1 VSTAFYIALEKDDV
15 EFDTFVNGKAI
26 ADVADDL
33 NELCESNNIKA
44 IDDFLSQDPSEF
56 LDDFELPDDF
66 EIKWYEAQEG
76 LDYFTSLIGL
86 INANDCNFNKEE
98 VVSDLN
104 EYLDV
109 LQKVKAANLKWHLE
123 LDI

>member
-1 VSTAFYIALEKDDV
+1 MSTAFYIALEKDDV

>member
-44 IDDFLSQDPSEF
+44 IDEFLSQDPSEF

>member
-1 VSTAFYIALEKDDV
+1 MSTAFYIALEKDV

-26 ADVADDL
+26 AGVADDL
-33 NELCESNNIKA
+33 NELCESNNIKT
-44 IDDFLSQDPSEF
+44 IDHFLSQYPSEF

-86 INANDCNFNKEE
+86 INANDCRFNKEE
-98 VVSDLN
+98 VVTDLN

>member
-1 VSTAFYIALEKDDV
+1 MSTAFYIALEKGDV
-15 EFDTFVNGKAI
+15 EFDIFVNGKAI
-26 ADVADDL
+26 AAVADDL
-33 NELCESNNIKA
+33 NELCESNNMKA

-56 LDDFELPDDF
+56 LDDFERPDDF
-66 EIKWYEAQEG
+66 EIKWHEAQEG

-86 INANDCNFNKEE
+86 INANDCNFSKEE

-109 LQKVKAANLKWHLE
+109 LQKVKAENLKWHLE